1 MYHEAS
7 NDVSKYLENPINAY
21 LIVKRLTTDWKV
33 VENAM
38 SENVGQGKYNTFQNS
53 SCFKSLNIVFL

>member
-1 MYHEAS
+1 LKEYERMYHEAS

-38 SENVGQGKYNTFQNS
+38 VENAGQGN
-53 SCFKSLNIVFL
+53 